1 MDRSGALA
9 DFFSVFD
16 NTIDMT
22 SVPQSRLSG
31 AASGTNSSTQ
41 TTARAASRRG
51 TESEAR
57 APAAGSP
64 SGSQGPVFGSFL
76 GIDAKSKNTA
86 QKIDPETGEILGIFD
101 PSAAVIQ
108 RFILQS
114 VVRKLLPKSRTN
126 NCLRVRAKHKPVWA
140 RDFIDQ
146 TIKVWKSKEH
156 KKAFFSGLQTCG
168 SVWQCPVCAPKIAE
182 RRRAEIIAVM
192 AAHKAAGGCVNML
205 TLTCPHQRSDNL
217 KLLLVKQAK
226 ALNSFWNDRQTKA
239 IFVEMGVTG
248 QIRALEVT
256 HGRKSAHNNGW
267 HPHYHVLLFAGVG
280 VDLARFDA
288 VNMKDWQV
296 RLYLRW
302 ANACKLAGL
311 GEPSYA
317 HGLKLD
323 DGSKAAQYVSK
334 WGLED
339 EMTKGHTKKGKA
351 GGETPFDLLR
361 ALVVDSTDK
370 QAAALFIE
378 FAETFKGKRQLYW
391 SPGLKKRYA
400 IDEKTDEQLADE
412 KDDTAV
418 VLGAITIDQWR
429 DILADDGRGVVLNL
443 ASSQDWRAV
452 SDYLESIKG
461 RFKPKPA

>member
-1 MDRSGALA
+1 MFRGVGRFLLS
-9 DFFSVFD
+9 FS
-16 NTIDMT
+16 NQIDMT
-22 SVPQSRLSG
+22 SVSQPRPSDDS
-31 AASGTNSSTQ
+31 SGTNSSTK
-41 TTARAASRRG
+41 TPARAASRRG
-51 TESEAR
+51 GRSEAR
-57 APAAGSP
+57 PTPPTGRPDA
-64 SGSQGPVFGSFL
+64 SQGAAFGRFL